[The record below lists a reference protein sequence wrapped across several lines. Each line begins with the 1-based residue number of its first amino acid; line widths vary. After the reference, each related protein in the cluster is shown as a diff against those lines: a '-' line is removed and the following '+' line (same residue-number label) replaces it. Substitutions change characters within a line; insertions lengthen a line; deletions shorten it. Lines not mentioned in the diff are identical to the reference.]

1 MALLTQDR
9 PADLRLEGYLI
20 VLAAIVADDLETRRS
35 VVSGGHFLRSA
46 LQAALRGCEISL
58 IEGFLFFFSEKKCL
72 FTLHTRSFYIG
83 HRFLTSVHFADVEH
97 HTTQTIQP
105 TWQRVF

>member
-1 MALLTQDR
+1 MTLLKTLLGILPRTVRVTGGSIRFETKDLLTL
-9 PADLRLEGYLI
+9 PLRQLSDIMG
-20 VLAAIVADDLETRRS
+20 S
-35 VVSGGHFLRSA
+35 
-46 LQAALRGCEISL
+46 EISL
-58 IEGFLFFFSEKKCL
+58 IEGFLFFLGKEKCL